1 MTTSSI
7 RKHAGPGPTSDQ
19 PPVPEP
25 TFAERART
33 LVYLGRIGSLS
44 TLSRRQPG
52 FWFGSV
58 MPYGLDDPGRPIFLI
73 STTAMHTQNLQ
84 ADSRASLLVTQEDA
98 GGDPLGASR
107 VTLIGNVLPVPDAEV
122 ADARREAFGVMLN
135 LLQPERSLTLLA
147 AGTGLRISEC
157 LGLRRQ
163 DVSFAEAA
171 TYVRGRGP
179 VAQWVCR
186 KAKRRRPQS
195 HYIPYWMTLCS
206 AGNVGRHMLSRATGC
221 SPHSG

>member
-44 TLSRRQPG
+44 PVAEAARLLVRVRNALRVGRSRASHLPDQHNGHATRRTCRPTL
-52 FWFGSV
+52 
-58 MPYGLDDPGRPIFLI
+58 
-73 STTAMHTQNLQ
+73 
-84 ADSRASLLVTQEDA
+84 RASLLVTQEIRRRSA
-98 GGDPLGASR
+98 RSIESNANR
-107 VTLIGNVLPVPDAEV
+107 KFLPVQTGGG
-122 ADARREAFGVMLN
+122 RRSQRSIRVMLN
-135 LLQPERSLTLLA
+135 LLEPERSLTLLA
-147 AGTGLRISEC
+147 LDGSANSEC
-157 LGLRRQ
+157 LGLRCQ

-179 VAQWVCR
+179 VAQWCAES
-186 KAKRRRPQS
+186 KASKARPL
-195 HYIPYWMTLCS
+195 HPYWMTLCS